1 MHFPGYGV
9 RVVVFVPLS
18 ITFDTFSRIVENS
31 GILFFSMNVEKI
43 DYCTLC
49 RLHVSKGTIRTK
61 MRLGDV
67 NI

>member
-31 GILFFSMNVEKI
+31 GILFFRW
-43 DYCTLC
+43 TLRRSIIVHYVGYMFLKVLYERKC
-49 RLHVSKGTIRTK
+49 V
-61 MRLGDV
+61 
-67 NI
+67 